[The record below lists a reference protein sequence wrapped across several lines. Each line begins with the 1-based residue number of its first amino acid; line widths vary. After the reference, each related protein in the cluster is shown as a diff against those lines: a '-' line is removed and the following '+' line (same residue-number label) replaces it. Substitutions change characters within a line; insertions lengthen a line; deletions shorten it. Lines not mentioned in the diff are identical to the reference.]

1 MKKKFLILMSV
12 IVFGVG
18 VVVVTTEAQ
27 RLNYNQGYE
36 PEQPVKYNHKLHAGD
51 YQIPCLYCHF
61 AAEKGRHAGIPP
73 VELCMNCHKR
83 VLPDRPE
90 IAKLKDALSTGKT
103 IEWIKVHHFPDF
115 AYFNHSQHVSVGKVT
130 CQECHGPVETMVK
143 VRQENMLNMGW
154 CLDCHRSKGIA
165 APTDHKNAGASDCA
179 RCHY

>member
-61 AAEKGRHAGIPP
+61 AF
-73 VELCMNCHKR
+73 LY
-83 VLPDRPE
+83 
-90 IAKLKDALSTGKT
+90 
-103 IEWIKVHHFPDF
+103 HHTAYNYIF
-115 AYFNHSQHVSVGKVT
+115 AFI
-130 CQECHGPVETMVK
+130 C
-143 VRQENMLNMGW
+143 
-154 CLDCHRSKGIA
+154 IF
-165 APTDHKNAGASDCA
+165 
-179 RCHY
+179 